1 MREYFRYF
9 KWIYI
14 ILAVLG
20 VLLAVLH
27 AGHWGIAKAADYQRT
42 NQECATTQRVFDYG
56 DVLTDKQEQKLEK
69 LIVKREKQT
78 GCDIVLVTLAESLKE
93 YAREIEPGVSY
104 DQFVRVYAEQFWEV
118 NGFGYDRPD
127 GDGVILVDNWYRE
140 DDGSIYTWFCTTG
153 KAKDAYSAGQVNH
166 LLDNVYR
173 YVEQNPYRAYK
184 TYVNDFYHDMLG
196 VNVFSVYMPGFLP
209 WIVGMISAVI
219 FMGYN
224 WRSKKGA
231 KTTTAVTYVNGGRP
245 VFRVYQ
251 DRFIRK
257 TVTQR
262 RIERSSGSSGG
273 GSHGGGGGGG
283 HHGGGGHSR

>member
-173 YVEQNPYRAYK
+173 YVEQ
-184 TYVNDFYHDMLG
+184 
-196 VNVFSVYMPGFLP
+196 
-209 WIVGMISAVI
+209 
-219 FMGYN
+219 
-224 WRSKKGA
+224 
-231 KTTTAVTYVNGGRP
+231 
-245 VFRVYQ
+245 
-251 DRFIRK
+251 IRK
-257 TVTQR
+257 QIQR
-262 RIERSSGSSGG
+262 EEWA
-273 GSHGGGGGGG
+273 
-283 HHGGGGHSR
+283 

>member
-20 VLLAVLH
+20 ILLLVLH
-27 AGHWGIAKAADYQRT
+27 VGHWGIARVADYQRT
-42 NQECATTQRVFDYG
+42 NKECATEQRVFDYG
-56 DVLTDKQEQKLEK
+56 EVLSDKEEQKLEK
-69 LIVKREKQT
+69 LIAKREKQT
-78 GCDIVLVTLAESLKE
+78 GCDIVLITLNESLKE

-104 DQFVRVYAEQFWEV
+104 DQFVRVYAEQFWET

-127 GDGVILVDNWYRE
+127 GDGVVLVDNWFRE
-140 DDGSIYTWFCTTG
+140 DDGSVYTWFCTTG
-153 KAKDAYSAGQVNH
+153 KAKYAYSLVQVNH
-166 LLDNVYR
+166 ILDNVYR
-173 YVEQNPYRAYK
+173 YVERNPYRAYK

-196 VNVFSVYMPGFLP
+196 INVFSLYVPRIAYWL
-209 WIVGMISAVI
+209 VGIISAVI
-219 FMGYN
+219 FIACN
-224 WRSKKGA
+224 WRSKRGKR
-231 KTTTAVTYVNGGRP
+231 TTTAVTYVAGGKP
-245 VFRVYQ
+245 TFLVHE

-262 RIERSSGSSGG
+262 RIQRSSSGG
-273 GSHGGGGGGG
+273 GGHSGGGGGGGG